1 MYRGHK
7 LFEIAR
13 HITVYGRV
21 SESDKE
27 LLIKFDRPSWN
38 RLHRVGESF
47 RERDLFTQSRFHD
60 TLNHKYP
67 SVKAYIKDLK
77 KILIGDMEPKMN
89 LMTFNFGDNKLRYRE
104 HLLRRF
110 GPPPKRMPPKG
121 YYFERGMKI

>member
-38 RLHRVGESF
+38 RLHRVGESL
-47 RERDLFTQSRFHD
+47 E
-60 TLNHKYP
+60 
-67 SVKAYIKDLK
+67 
-77 KILIGDMEPKMN
+77 
-89 LMTFNFGDNKLRYRE
+89 
-104 HLLRRF
+104 
-110 GPPPKRMPPKG
+110 KG
-121 YYFERGMKI
+121 IYLPNPDSTIP